1 MKKIFSFVAAALMS
15 VSMFAFDGAVPA
27 DTDLDFEAGKLTV
40 AVHFSKVCGD
50 VYFVGT
56 YNKWAKG
63 DGSTESFDNCQKFK
77 AVEGFD
83 GWYQIQIEDESE
95 SIEGKPVHTT
105 PDGAWSWDYQTGDE
119 NSWELIRGTVNIEAG
134 YAGES
139 NLKGYDKTTPVVL
152 VSNAWK
158 NDPCSIVYGNYHIVV
173 DAPLCGGFA
182 PMLVGGFDGWKGT
195 PMIADEANFNYYLNI
210 TTAQGGEYKI
220 VAVPLE
226 EGGDIWANELQ
237 QYVDSTESWANFANQ
252 VLPESQDDP
261 IVVSLDYSDETHYR
275 WAKCA
280 AALDYDIY
288 LKAPEMCK
296 DGIVPAIV
304 GSATPG
310 GWEAGTEMTWDEGEN
325 AWYIKLEAAQGEFK
339 FYDLNLGW
347 DNEIQMWDGEKE
359 EWVGT
364 PNQTL
369 GEQTVIYVEYNT
381 DEYRWKVCGE
391 TDLAEIKADKVATHN
406 AYMVDG
412 HIVYKANGRVF
423 NALGVEMK

>member
-15 VSMFAFDGAVPA
+15 VSMFAFDGAVPTDA
-27 DTDLDFEAGKLTV
+27 DLDFEAGKLTV

-56 YNKWAKG
+56 YNNWGKG
-63 DGSTESFDNCQKFK
+63 EGNVESFDNCQKFK

-83 GWYQIQIEDESE
+83 GWYQIQIEDASA

-280 AALDYDIY
+280 APVEYKYTEYENWQLKHEGSEWQWTENLEKVGEGLFKLADANWTGSGFNVGSDENPIKKDWFAPEDLVIGEEVIAPVIVDVY
-288 LKAPEMCK
+288 LKVIDDETVAIGVGVEPVVALKHVKAVKASKAIMK
-296 DGIVPAIV
+296 DGQIFFQA
-304 GSATPG
+304 
-310 GWEAGTEMTWDEGEN
+310 
-325 AWYIKLEAAQGEFK
+325 
-339 FYDLNLGW
+339 
-347 DNEIQMWDGEKE
+347 GEK
-359 EWVGT
+359 VY
-364 PNQTL
+364 NVL
-369 GEQTVIYVEYNT
+369 G
-381 DEYRWKVCGE
+381 
-391 TDLAEIKADKVATHN
+391 A
-406 AYMVDG
+406 
-412 HIVYKANGRVF
+412 
-423 NALGVEMK
+423 EMK